1 MSLNDRSFKI
11 INGLSPPIMDKFFIS
26 CKNANNIRNFQII
39 SNKNKKTKRYSQETI
54 KFRTPSL
61 WANLP
66 EEYKLANSL
75 NIFKRKMKN
84 WKCKTC
90 PQSVMPNFSKRSWFY
105 LTLFNCLFV
114 SLKFLLFVLLLVS
127 LL

>member
-75 NIFKRKMKN
+75 NIFKRKMEN

-90 PQSVMPNFSKRSWFY
+90 LQSVMPNFSKRPWFY